1 MDRRRFFMKD
11 FKLVTEQVDL
21 LKSRGMLFE
30 DEQDAICKLLSD
42 NYYNIINGYKD
53 LFLDTTNNQE
63 VFKTG
68 TTFNEIY
75 ALYEFDNQLKNIF
88 LEYILKIENI
98 LRTQVAY
105 HFSSFHGNDNYL
117 KIDNFDTFSYNTFI
131 NPNLKEKQIK
141 HIQLL
146 ISNLNKKIADSISST
161 KYINHYIMNYG
172 FIPLWVLVNIL
183 SFGDIC
189 NFYKLMNQNERI
201 HITMF
206 WGISD
211 NDLKSFLGILCHT
224 RNLCAHNERLFN
236 YSFPTRETISDT
248 NYHNLLNIPSIN
260 NRFQY
265 GKNDL
270 FAVMI
275 VLKTLLTKEDYQKF
289 HSKIYSRLKSIE
301 SKIKTISLND
311 ILVAMNF
318 PYNWHSLLKM
328 S

>member
-117 KIDNFDTFSYNTFI
+117 KIKEMYNVDILNWKIDN
-131 NPNLKEKQIK
+131 EK
-141 HIQLL
+141 
-146 ISNLNKKIADSISST
+146 S
-161 KYINHYIMNYG
+161 
-172 FIPLWVLVNIL
+172 PV
-183 SFGDIC
+183 
-189 NFYKLMNQNERI
+189 
-201 HITMF
+201 
-206 WGISD
+206 
-211 NDLKSFLGILCHT
+211 
-224 RNLCAHNERLFN
+224 FN
-236 YSFPTRETISDT
+236 Y
-248 NYHNLLNIPSIN
+248 HL
-260 NRFQY
+260 
-265 GKNDL
+265 
-270 FAVMI
+270 
-275 VLKTLLTKEDYQKF
+275 
-289 HSKIYSRLKSIE
+289 SKILEEINIIDRLKNI
-301 SKIKTISLND
+301 D
-311 ILVAMNF
+311 
-318 PYNWHSLLKM
+318 
-328 S
+328 